1 MIKIV
6 AAFVL
11 LTATVHAQLNFPQDT
26 VAYNERFNNRQ
37 TVALDAEGRLH
48 ISYTGQ
54 LGTNSATREIY
65 YATESADSF
74 VTMKV
79 TNNSVDDNYSTLS
92 LDRSGF
98 VHVGFLGRDA
108 GNLFQVQYSRL
119 LNGSFTAPRFITQGG
134 LNKATPY
141 SAIGKDSV
149 VHFVY
154 FTFTDGSDSVYYRKL
169 NLRDSSISPQRTLT
183 VGETSGDFDMG
194 VATDTS
200 GFVHIAVK
208 SGSVFGGPMKYYSD
222 KSGQLVE
229 MPTGVSGNVEYPKV
243 VIDKRNVVH
252 IVYRDATS
260 RLLYIINNQSGSFG
274 APLPLTPAGQR
285 PSGFQNL
292 GVDDNNRIYVVYQ
305 SSQSASGR
313 GFYLVHGK
321 DGVFSDTIKVYDL
334 TPEYVTRNS
343 SAMVA
348 RGNGEVAVLYAP
360 GGIRNSLVICDI
372 FLKRGSLFPTAA
384 TEETSTPQHV
394 VLHQNYP
401 NPFNPTTEIRY
412 HLPAWQARTSEV
424 SRVTLKVYDVL
435 GREIA
440 TLVDEL
446 KAAGT
451 YTVEWNA
458 RGVASG
464 VYLYR
469 LATAGG
475 SAIRK
480 LVVVR

>member
-1 MIKIV
+1 MKIV
-6 AAFVL
+6 TAFVFL
-11 LTATVHAQLNFPQDT
+11 AAAAHAQLNFPQDT

-37 TVALDAEGRLH
+37 TVVLNAEGRLH

-108 GNLFQVQYSRL
+108 GKLFQVQYSRL

-141 SAIGKDSV
+141 SSIGKDSV

-208 SGSVFGGPMKYYSD
+208 SGSVFGGPLKYYSD
-222 KSGQLVE
+222 KSGQLAE
-229 MPTGVSGNVEYPKV
+229 MPTGVSGNV
-243 VIDKRNVVH
+243 
-252 IVYRDATS
+252 
-260 RLLYIINNQSGSFG
+260 
-274 APLPLTPAGQR
+274 
-285 PSGFQNL
+285 
-292 GVDDNNRIYVVYQ
+292 
-305 SSQSASGR
+305 
-313 GFYLVHGK
+313 
-321 DGVFSDTIKVYDL
+321 
-334 TPEYVTRNS
+334 
-343 SAMVA
+343 
-348 RGNGEVAVLYAP
+348 
-360 GGIRNSLVICDI
+360 
-372 FLKRGSLFPTAA
+372 
-384 TEETSTPQHV
+384 
-394 VLHQNYP
+394 
-401 NPFNPTTEIRY
+401 
-412 HLPAWQARTSEV
+412 
-424 SRVTLKVYDVL
+424 
-435 GREIA
+435 
-440 TLVDEL
+440 
-446 KAAGT
+446 
-451 YTVEWNA
+451 
-458 RGVASG
+458 
-464 VYLYR
+464 
-469 LATAGG
+469 
-475 SAIRK
+475 
-480 LVVVR
+480 